1 MTTTNQQEVLLG
13 GLNLNLDKPEET
25 STSLAPITANE
36 VQEFTQSYKMQLRQ
50 DPQVQALVNT
60 INVTDTQSILVFG
73 QQASE
78 AITGVSDRLLNSV
91 RAVDQEQA
99 GEILMQLTKIMNKF
113 DMKEFSNTKEPG
125 FFDKIFKKVKN
136 SVDAM
141 LSKYET
147 MGSEVDKIY
156 MTLKRYEADVMNESK
171 QLSDLYKA
179 NIAYYQELERYI
191 VAGEMALE
199 ELDTKHLP
207 MYEQQAMNSQDA
219 MMQQNY
225 NTLKICR
232 DMVDQRVYDLKIAE
246 NVALQ
251 SLPMIQQM
259 QMGNFDLVRTIKS
272 SFITTLP
279 IFKQCLIQAVMLK
292 RQEIMAKNIEAVRQT
307 TNELLVRNAQNTSKQ
322 AIELSKMAGKGAV
335 DLDKLEE
342 SFQTIMQGIQ
352 ETKKVQEQN
361 AIERKQGS
369 AKLEELKYKALTQ
382 KDGSQT
388 LPKSNNNQGLLG
400 GGNLGL

>member
-113 DMKEFSNTKEPG
+113 DMQEFSNTKEPG

-156 MTLKRYEADVMNESK
+156 MTLKRYEADVM
-171 QLSDLYKA
+171 
-179 NIAYYQELERYI
+179 
-191 VAGEMALE
+191 
-199 ELDTKHLP
+199 
-207 MYEQQAMNSQDA
+207 
-219 MMQQNY
+219 
-225 NTLKICR
+225 
-232 DMVDQRVYDLKIAE
+232 
-246 NVALQ
+246 
-251 SLPMIQQM
+251 
-259 QMGNFDLVRTIKS
+259 
-272 SFITTLP
+272 
-279 IFKQCLIQAVMLK
+279 
-292 RQEIMAKNIEAVRQT
+292 
-307 TNELLVRNAQNTSKQ
+307 
-322 AIELSKMAGKGAV
+322 
-335 DLDKLEE
+335 
-342 SFQTIMQGIQ
+342 
-352 ETKKVQEQN
+352 KV
-361 AIERKQGS
+361 
-369 AKLEELKYKALTQ
+369 
-382 KDGSQT
+382 
-388 LPKSNNNQGLLG
+388 NN
-400 GGNLGL
+400 